1 MTTKH
6 GMMSVADAAA
16 LIGSGRHL
24 CIAGDESALRQLPAG
39 NWIGGTIPYFMG
51 EGGGLASREAVH
63 VTVVGDHGEHADAP
77 RLRLC
82 DADALPQLCRNAP
95 EHGYSIL
102 ILPAFSDCHLAFA
115 REAPNYEEMYLKPL
129 VGWVAGVHLDDLG
142 TAAPQV
148 VLGSSG
154 EFSATQAVVMDVPLP
169 PEKFARVDIVNP
181 FRPGDGARI
190 VFADT
195 GFAAGDCR
203 IDGQP
208 GNLAEHLAASGADGR
223 LPLVADYCGAPVNV
237 SIKGIDRAAG
247 RVDFYAPVFPGLEYR
262 LAAPVADPLAA
273 IRAALPPPGTAISF
287 ACNCILNF
295 LYLELEGQRTGE
307 VGGPM
312 SFGEIG
318 YQLLNQTLVYLTVE
332 G

>member
-1 MTTKH
+1 MTTKQ

-16 LIGSGRHL
+16 LIGSGRPM
-24 CIAGDESALRQLPAG
+24 CIAGDEAALRQLPAG

-51 EGGGLASREAVH
+51 EGGGLVSREQVH
-63 VTVVGDHGEHADAP
+63 VTVVGDHADAP

-82 DADALPQLCRNAP
+82 DADALPQLCRAAP

-115 REAPNYEEMYLKPL
+115 RNAPNYEEMYLKPL

-142 TAAPQV
+142 RAQPQV

-154 EFSATQAVVMDVPLP
+154 EFSTTQAVVMDVPLP

-190 VFADT
+190 VFAET
-195 GFAAGDCR
+195 GLAAGDCR
-203 IDGQP
+203 IDGRP

-247 RVDFYAPVFPGLEYR
+247 RVDFYAPVFPELEYR
-262 LAAPVADPLAA
+262 LAAPLADPLAA
-273 IRAALPPPGTAISF
+273 FRAALPPPGTAISF